1 MAISPPFAEW
11 ACQLAYSSIP
21 EAAVRNTKSAI
32 LDTVAATLAGVNEP
46 VSQKLLTHQIKERSA
61 GAATVVGSS
70 CRCSAAS
77 AALVNGA
84 MAHALDYD
92 DVLTTTRSHPSAVL
106 VPAVLAVGETLKRS
120 GAEVITAYLAGLEAI
135 DKIGSLVAFAQFAKG
150 WHTTSTLGGLGA
162 AVGAGKLLNLSQLQM
177 RMALGIAASMASGLQ
192 INFGTMTK
200 PFHAGWAAQSGI
212 MAARLAADGFTASED
227 VFSGKYNYLD
237 ALARDASPLSAPA
250 SFGAPFAVVSPGL
263 HVKCY
268 PCCFATHRALDAT
281 LNIRAQVP
289 TLDVKQILSVTC
301 LAPGKSFSSLI
312 IDSPTTGLEG
322 KFSMQYTISAALID
336 GRINVHSFTDEFVNR
351 PEARALMPK
360 VKKVEDPALAIV
372 DPDGTDRRFTE
383 VTITMVDGH
392 VFKNKVV
399 RPKGS
404 VDVPLTDQE
413 LGEKFMEC
421 STGILPAADQTT
433 ALDMLRGLESVR
445 DISDLM
451 TQLRVKGQAIAL

>member
-1 MAISPPFAEW
+1 MTISSSFAQW
-11 ACQLAYSSIP
+11 VCQLAYGSIP
-21 EAAVRNTKSAI
+21 KAAVRNTKSAI
-32 LDTVAATLAGVNEP
+32 LDTLAATLAGVNEP
-46 VSQKLLTHQIKERSA
+46 VSQKLLAHQRKERSA

-70 CRCSAAS
+70 YRCSAAS

-106 VPAVLAVGETLKRS
+106 VPAVLAVGETRKSS

-162 AVGAGKLLNLSQLQM
+162 AAGAGTLLKLSEQQI
-177 RMALGIAASMASGLQ
+177 RMAMGIAASMAGGLQ
-192 INFGTMTK
+192 VNFGTMTK

-212 MAARLAADGFTASED
+212 MAAMLAADGFTAADD

-237 ALARDASPLSAPA
+237 TLARDASPLSAPA
-250 SFGAPFAVVSPGL
+250 SFGDPFAVVSPGL

-268 PCCFATHRALDAT
+268 PCCFATHRALDAA
-281 LNIRAQVP
+281 LSIKAQVP
-289 TLDVKQILSVTC
+289 TLDVEHILSVTC
-301 LAPGKSFSSLI
+301 MAPGKSFSSLI

-322 KFSMQYTISAALID
+322 KFSMQYTVSAALID
-336 GRINVHSFTDEFVNR
+336 GRINIHSFTDELVNR
-351 PEARALMPK
+351 PEVRALMPK
-360 VKKVEDPALAIV
+360 VKKAEDPALSIV
-372 DPDGTDRRFTE
+372 DPDGTDRRFVE
-383 VTITMVDGH
+383 VTITMVDGQ

-421 STGILPAADQTT
+421 STGILPAADQTS
-433 ALDMLRGLESVR
+433 ALDMLRNLESVR
-445 DISDLM
+445 DISSLM
-451 TQLRVKGQAIAL
+451 THLRVKGQAVAL

>member
-1 MAISPPFAEW
+1 MTCSQAQDP
-11 ACQLAYSSIP
+11 
-21 EAAVRNTKSAI
+21 
-32 LDTVAATLAGVNEP
+32 TLAP
-46 VSQKLLTHQIKERSA
+46 
-61 GAATVVGSS
+61 
-70 CRCSAAS
+70 
-77 AALVNGA
+77 
-84 MAHALDYD
+84 
-92 DVLTTTRSHPSAVL
+92 VL
-106 VPAVLAVGETLKRS
+106 VPAVLAIGETLKSS

-162 AVGAGKLLNLSQLQM
+162 AVGAGKLLNLSQPQM
-177 RMALGIAASMASGLQ
+177 RMALGIAASLASGLQ

-212 MAARLAADGFTASED
+212 MAAMLAANGFTASDD

-237 ALARDASPLSAPA
+237 TLARDASPLSAPA
-250 SFGAPFAVVSPGL
+250 WFGAPFAVVSPGL

-268 PCCFATHRALDAT
+268 PCCFATHRALDAV
-281 LNIRAQVP
+281 LNIKAQIP
-289 TLDVKQILSVTC
+289 TLDVKHILSVTC

-322 KFSMQYTISAALID
+322 KFSMQYTVSAALID
-336 GRINVHSFTDEFVNR
+336 GRINIHSFTDELVNR
-351 PEARALMPK
+351 PEVRALMPK
-360 VKKVEDPALAIV
+360 VKKVEDPALSIV
-372 DPDGTDRRFTE
+372 DPDGTDRRFVE
-383 VTITMVDGH
+383 VTVAMADGQ
-392 VFKNKVV
+392 VLKNKVV

-433 ALDMLRGLESVR
+433 ALDMLRNLESVR

-451 TQLRVKGQAIAL
+451 NHLRVKSQAVAL